1 MKQKYYDNE
10 IPKYFKKK
18 NPSISKAKEK
28 SKHKHLYIDCLL
40 IEDGRPYKSTY
51 CTVCGK
57 IKNTKFGEFVLLDNG
72 KNKMLNDNE
81 IFEKYKDL
89 THFKVYSI
97 FQKYVLI

>member
-57 IKNTKFGEFVLLDNG
+57 IKNTKFGEFVLLG
-72 KNKMLNDNE
+72 
-81 IFEKYKDL
+81 IFRLICFWLSL
-89 THFKVYSI
+89 TIICQQKIYVSGLHFAEELCGS
-97 FQKYVLI
+97 